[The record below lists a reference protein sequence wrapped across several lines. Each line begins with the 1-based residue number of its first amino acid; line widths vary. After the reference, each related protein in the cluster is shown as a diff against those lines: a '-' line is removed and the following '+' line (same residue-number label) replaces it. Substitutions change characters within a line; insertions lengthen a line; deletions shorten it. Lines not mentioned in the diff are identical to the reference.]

1 MDIFDK
7 LFGAGPAVIAIMK
20 LGFMP
25 KDSDFYEL
33 TSEQYE
39 SYYKTEGYTDEKI
52 YVLLPN
58 DNRHIVGSD
67 FNEIMVFSES
77 DIETVKR
84 GWQIVECYCERSG
97 REFSS
102 DYERLE
108 YAASKLPNVFS
119 AGTPFE
125 YAHETK
131 LRVSCIAK

>member
-1 MDIFDK
+1 MDVFDI
-7 LFGAGPAVIAIMK
+7 LFGAGPAVIEIMK

-39 SYYKTEGYTDEKI
+39 SFYKTEGYTDEKVF
-52 YVLLPN
+52 VLLPQE
-58 DNRHIVGSD
+58 NRRIVNSD

-77 DIETVKR
+77 DIATMKR
-84 GWQIVECYCERSG
+84 GWQIVECFCERSG

-102 DYERLE
+102 EYEKLE
-108 YAASKLPNVFS
+108 YAASKLPSVFS

-125 YAHETK
+125 YAHETQ
-131 LRVSCIAK
+131 LRVSIIAK